1 MGTPR
6 RNVVIISIRQRSC
19 LERGNLKKL
28 TIIGGGPAGYAAA
41 LYASNFDLEVTLIE
55 SDTLGGTC
63 LNRGCIPAKY
73 WLHVAEL
80 NHEIETS
87 SDFGININEKTIDW
101 AKTAEKRFEIINN
114 LVSGIGMLLNSKKVN
129 VLEGWG
135 TIKDK
140 NNVLVKKADGEEIVL
155 ESDFIL
161 LATGS
166 KPRSIPNIE
175 IDNEYVITSDSAL
188 NWEQPPNKV
197 CVIGAGAIGC
207 EFASLLNDLGSEVTV
222 VELAKEILPGL
233 DKRTSGELRKQL
245 SKRGVNFKLG
255 TSVDSVND
263 KSVYFSDGDNE
274 NFECVLVAVGRAPL
288 TENIG
293 LEEVG
298 IKINNGFV
306 EANLQ
311 TLQTAVENI
320 YALGDIVDGT
330 PQLAH
335 VAFAEAISSVAHIA
349 TGDNSP
355 INYDAIPYVVYTRPE
370 LAEVGVN
377 SDKAK
382 DLGIKINQSQHS
394 FAGIGRAMIQNQN
407 EGLVKVY
414 SEENGPI
421 VGASVCGPA
430 AGEMIHELMYMIG
443 WEALPEEA
451 SEFIHA
457 HPTLSE
463 AIGESLMSLSGRGLH

>member
-114 LVSGIGMLLNSKKVN
+114 LVSGIGILLNSKKVN

-140 NNVLVKKADGEEIVL
+140 NSVLVKKADGEEIVL

-335 VAFAEAISSVAHIA
+335 VAFAEAISSVTHIA

-463 AIGESLMSLSGRGLH
+463 AIGESLLSLSGRGLH

>member
-41 LYASNFDLEVTLIE
+41 LYASNFDLEITLIE

-140 NNVLVKKADGEEIVL
+140 NSVLVKKADGEEIVL

-306 EANLQ
+306 EANLH

-335 VAFAEAISSVAHIA
+335 VAFAEAISSVTHIA

>member
-306 EANLQ
+306 EANLK

-335 VAFAEAISSVAHIA
+335 VAFAEAISSVTHIA

>member
-1 MGTPR
+1 M
-6 RNVVIISIRQRSC
+6 
-19 LERGNLKKL
+19 KKL

-41 LYASNFDLEVTLIE
+41 LYASNFDLETTLIE

-87 SDFGININEKTIDW
+87 SEFGIDINEKSINW
-101 AKTAEKRFEIINN
+101 AKTAEKRYEIVNK
-114 LVSGIGMLLNSKKVN
+114 LVGGIGMLLNSKKVN
-129 VLEGWG
+129 VIEGWG
-135 TIKDK
+135 SIKDK
-140 NNVLVKKADGEEIVL
+140 NNVLVKKADGEEIVI

-166 KPRSIPNIE
+166 KPRSLPSIE
-175 IDNEYVITSDSAL
+175 IDNEFTITSDTAL
-188 NWEQPPNKV
+188 NWEKPPKKV

-207 EFASLLNDLGSEVTV
+207 EFASLLNDLDSDVVV
-222 VELAKEILPGL
+222 VELANEILPGL

-255 TSVDSVND
+255 TSVESITD
-263 KSVYFSDGDNE
+263 KKVSFSDGESDT
-274 NFECVLVAVGRAPL
+274 FDCVLVAVGREPL
-288 TENIG
+288 TQNIG

-298 IKINNGFV
+298 IKVNKGFV
-306 EANLQ
+306 QTNLE
-311 TLQTAVENI
+311 TLQTEIENI
-320 YALGDIVDGT
+320 YALGDIVEGT

-335 VAFAEAISSVAHIA
+335 VAFAEAVSSITHIA
-349 TGDNSP
+349 TGENKAV
-355 INYDAIPYVVYTRPE
+355 NYNAIPYVVYTRPE

-377 SDKAK
+377 SEKAK
-382 DLGIKINQSQHS
+382 ELGMKINQSQHG

-407 EGLVKVY
+407 QGLVKVY

-421 VGASVCGPA
+421 VGASVCGPS
-430 AGEMIHELMYMIG
+430 AGEMVHELMYMVG
-443 WEALPEEA
+443 WEALPDEA